1 MAVSRMLDRVKD
13 GIEQVLTD
21 RCAPDDEIEFDATLG
36 VQVFH
41 AEEEDEEESG
51 TCRNISVVSLYVS
64 MKMPEH
70 GPQARAITHIMVP
83 ARNLEEVWEI
93 EEVGHDLWESL
104 SASRIMA
111 GVDSEIEKAVQD
123 SGDDGA

>member
-21 RCAPDDEIEFDATLG
+21 RCAPDDEIEFDCTLG
-36 VQVFH
+36 VQTIH
-41 AEEEDEEESG
+41 IEDDEDTEA
-51 TCRNISVVSLYVS
+51 CRNISVVSMYVS
-64 MKMPEH
+64 MKMPEC

-83 ARNLEEVWEI
+83 ARNLEEVWEV

-104 SASRIMA
+104 SGSRIMA
-111 GVDSEIEKAVQD
+111 QMDAEIEQAAH
-123 SGDDGA
+123 SDDEGA